1 MDKDR
6 ERKQIL
12 MNICRKIT
20 SSTTRA
26 REIITTK
33 PINSLRVIA
42 RNAKNTKDPNPL
54 QTTLSTMST
63 KYPLSVEK
71 SMINKYQI
79 PDHLVNRKLS
89 DTHQHGRVLAS
100 LDIIDWWIEKSKLPD
115 EDNRN
120 VIDIIRKQP
129 RREVELYNKINWK
142 ITCVRFGTVV
152 LERKH
157 TKQKNPLMNLS
168 RDTREG
174 SNNANSCSQL
184 CYPSHNGAHV
194 CLK

>member
-1 MDKDR
+1 
-6 ERKQIL
+6 
-12 MNICRKIT
+12 
-20 SSTTRA
+20 
-26 REIITTK
+26 
-33 PINSLRVIA
+33 
-42 RNAKNTKDPNPL
+42 
-54 QTTLSTMST
+54 MST

-71 SMINKYQI
+71 AMIDKYQI
-79 PDHLVNRKLS
+79 PDHLVNKKVA

-100 LDIIDWWIEKSKLPD
+100 LDIIDWWIEKSKIPD

-142 ITCVRFGTVV
+142 LTCVRFGTVV

-168 RDTREG
+168 RDMREAAIMQTLAP
-174 SNNANSCSQL
+174 SYVTPHTMVPMSVLQELRALADASLTSKIMFSQQVRIL
-184 CYPSHNGAHV
+184 AS
-194 CLK
+194 